1 MQSVGGSMTFTVGFL
16 AIALVYTFSIS
27 RASKILLWAAV
38 GFGIVGLIAALTL
51 GGADTPDKYSTVPS
65 LFGMV
70 FSAAIPVMILRRIGT
85 TFTIN
90 RNVIAGALAIFLAIG
105 TFFSYA
111 VFAIQSWSGHYFAD
125 GLVHPFR
132 DAVYFSY
139 ITITTTGYGDLAPD
153 TPLGRLT
160 AVFEALIGQIY
171 LVTVVALVV
180 GNLGRQAERVGR
192 SIK

>member
-1 MQSVGGSMTFTVGFL
+1 MQSVGGSMTFTVGLL
-16 AIALVYTFSIS
+16 AVALIYTFRIS
-27 RASKILLWAAV
+27 RASSIFLWAAIGV
-38 GFGIVGLIAALTL
+38 GVVGLIAALTW
-51 GGADTPDKYSTVPS
+51 GGDDTPDKFSTIPA

-70 FSAAIPVMILRRIGT
+70 FAAAIPVMILRRIGT

-105 TFFSYA
+105 TFFSYG
-111 VFAIQSWSGHYFAD
+111 VFAIQSWSGHFFTD
-125 GLVHPFR
+125 GVVHPFR

-139 ITITTTGYGDLAPD
+139 ITITTTGYGDLTPAA
-153 TPLGRLT
+153 PLGRLL
-160 AVFEALIGQIY
+160 AALEALIGQIY

-192 SIK
+192 SLK